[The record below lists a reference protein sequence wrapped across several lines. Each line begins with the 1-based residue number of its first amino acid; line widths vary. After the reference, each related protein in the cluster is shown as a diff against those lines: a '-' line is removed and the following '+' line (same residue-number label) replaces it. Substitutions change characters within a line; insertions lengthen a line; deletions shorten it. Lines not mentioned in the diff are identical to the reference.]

1 MHQIDDN
8 GRTRQ
13 RLPPEEKKKALLFQ
27 RRSNQ
32 SILPPPRYHFH
43 TFDFI
48 KWISFIN
55 KRFIFGLQGMAR
67 KASKLSAWFFL
78 FLKVINSELYYFN
91 IYFSIRLQNECFIED
106 ASFLASLSSL
116 RRLSLCDIENTRNLH
131 IISVLTN
138 LRSLCLSG
146 YFYTHILSPFTTT
159 TPTTSR
165 TKYSWLFTRN

>member
-1 MHQIDDN
+1 MGIIFLL
-8 GRTRQ
+8 
-13 RLPPEEKKKALLFQ
+13 RLPKCIKLTIMAALDSDYPPRKKRKLYCFKGDQISL
-27 RRSNQ
+27 SSLPPDII
-32 SILPPPRYHFH
+32 SILLTLLNGSASLIR
-43 TFDFI
+43 
-48 KWISFIN
+48 
-55 KRFIFGLQGMAR
+55 GLFL
-67 KASKLSAWFFL
+67 ASKEWHEKLQNYL
-78 FLKVINSELYYFN
+78 LD
-91 IYFSIRLQNECFIED
+91 FSCSLRLQNECFIED

-165 TKYSWLFTRN
+165 TKYS